1 MEELLKGWFGDL
13 TILIIPL
20 FAGVICSFIVEA
32 INQATSD
39 KVKGKTITAVTCLI
53 VGVFL
58 VFGFPSVVNGW
69 FDTALIVIMNWAFA
83 VLFYH
88 LGGKLI
94 VEKIIGKAIKVV
106 GKKTD
111 E

>member
-1 MEELLKGWFGDL
+1 MEQLLTGWFGDL

-20 FAGVICSFIVEA
+20 FAGIVCSFIVEA

-39 KVKGKTITAVTCLI
+39 KVKGSMITTVICLI

-58 VFGFPSVVNGW
+58 TLGFPSVVNGW
-69 FDTALIVIMNWAFA
+69 FDTVLIVVMNWAFA
-83 VLFYH
+83 VLFYKV
-88 LGGKLI
+88 GGKVI
-94 VEKIIGKAIKVV
+94 VEKIIGKAISVV

-111 E
+111 Q

>member
-39 KVKGKTITAVTCLI
+39 RVKGSTITAVICLV

-58 VFGFPSVVNGW
+58 TLGFPSVVSGW
-69 FDTALIVIMNWAFA
+69 FDTALIVVMNWAFA

-88 LGGKLI
+88 LGGKKI
-94 VEKIIGKAIKVV
+94 VEMIVGKAIKVV

>member
-1 MEELLKGWFGDL
+1 MEHLLTGWFGDF

-32 INQATSD
+32 INQTTSD
-39 KVKGKTITAVTCLI
+39 RIKGSTITAITCLV

-69 FDTALIVIMNWAFA
+69 FDTVLIVVMNWAFA
-83 VLFYH
+83 VLFYRI
-88 LGGKLI
+88 GGKVI
-94 VEKIIGKAIKVV
+94 VEKIIGKAVTVV
-106 GKKTD
+106 SKRS